1 MKFKTQGVKMKI
13 LFNYLSILTM
23 ILLGAVSVYAGGGV
37 RTGTSGASELLI
49 PVGPQG
55 IAMGGSNVATATGI
69 EALYWNPAGTAFM
82 DNSVSTTF
90 SHMNYIADIGLNHG
104 AVSVNFQSF
113 GVLSLEIKALDIGDI
128 PVTTNEFP
136 DGTGQVFTPQFSVL
150 GLTYS
155 KQLTNRIAIGV
166 TANYL
171 SESLSEVSANG
182 LSFNAG
188 VVYNDLGNISG
199 LSFGIAMNNIGPH
212 MKYSGS
218 GLLVTASP
226 QGYERAPGYMSFD
239 AAYFELPANF
249 TIGFGYKPQI
259 DEENA
264 IQIST
269 VFQNNNF
276 SGDEYKMGAEY
287 SYNNLLFIRGGYD
300 LSPKSQSEDYIYG
313 LTAGAGINY
322 DVGGLD
328 LKIDYAYRDVKY
340 FNANHIFAVTLG
352 F

>member
-23 ILLGAVSVYAGGGV
+23 ILLGAVSIYAGGGV

-69 EALYWNPAGTAFM
+69 EALFWNPAGVAFM

-104 AVSVNFQSF
+104 AVSVNFEGL
-113 GVLSLEIKALDIGDI
+113 GVLSLEIKGLDVGDI

-136 DGTGQVFTPQFSVL
+136 DGTGQTFSPQFTVL

-155 KQLTNRIAIGV
+155 
-166 TANYL
+166 NYL
-171 SESLSEVSANG
+171 TETLDQVSANG
-182 LSFNAG
+182 ISFNAG
-188 VVYNDLGNISG
+188 VIYNDLGNING

-218 GLLVTASP
+218 GLLVTATP
-226 QGYERAPGYMSFD
+226 QGYNRAPSQMSFD

-276 SGDEYKMGAEY
+276 SGDEYKVGAEY
-287 SYNNLLFIRGGYD
+287 SFNNLLFVRGGYD
-300 LSPKSQSEDYIYG
+300 MSPKSQSDEYIYG

-340 FNANHIFAVTLG
+340 FNANHVFAVTLG